1 MKKFIS
7 LALSLVLVCS
17 LGTTAFAAEITNDT
31 EQQSAQSELVYNLD
45 TSYCIMIPEQID
57 ASTGAYTFEAGYI
70 NVSEAEQVT
79 VRMSGVDE
87 VSCLSLYNENG
98 DELRC
103 GVSYNN
109 STITHNYVVAEF
121 TDSVMANG
129 ALQINPQLYGTAH
142 RTGAYSGIFE
152 FTVSVEPRT

>member
-17 LGTTAFAAEITNDT
+17 LGTTAFAPEITNDT
-31 EQQSAQSELVYNLD
+31 EQERARSELVYNLD

-57 ASTGAYTFEAGYI
+57 ASTGAYTFETGYI
-70 NVSEAEQVT
+70 NVSEAEQVI

-121 TDSVMANG
+121 TDSVMANV
-129 ALQINPQLYGTAH
+129 ALQINPQLCGTAH

-152 FTVSVEPRT
+152 FTVSVESRT